1 MITIKFIKPY
11 LYRKMTNRVKYFI
24 RSILQNSNLKK
35 ENFVKNK
42 NILNIIKSNNKQ
54 QNYINMNNI
63 RVNTNKY
70 K

>member
-1 MITIKFIKPY
+1 MIIIKFIKPY

>member
-1 MITIKFIKPY
+1 
-11 LYRKMTNRVKYFI
+11 MTNRVKYFI

-54 QNYINMNNI
+54 HNYTNMNNTS
-63 RVNTNKY
+63 VNINKY

>member
-1 MITIKFIKPY
+1 
-11 LYRKMTNRVKYFI
+11 MTNRVKYFI

-42 NILNIIKSNNKQ
+42 NILNIIKANNKQ
-54 QNYINMNNI
+54 QNYTNMNNTS
-63 RVNTNKY
+63 VNINKY

>member
-1 MITIKFIKPY
+1 
-11 LYRKMTNRVKYFI
+11 MTNRVKYFI